1 MKPPLSWAAALI
13 ALFLTGCAS
22 TAVMDTWKTPN
33 PPSGP
38 VQKVAII
45 AVDDRDLARIGFEN
59 RFVRE
64 LKARGQEA
72 IPTHD
77 LLALPDIKADKEA
90 AAAKLRAAGVDSVLI
105 VRLAQQRNFNRS
117 IRATSERY
125 ASTVTGMDDSW
136 GWYNYYSVAFID
148 LSTVWAIDKKT
159 IYLDSSL
166 YELGSR
172 GHLWSAVTESVLKD
186 GDDPLP
192 EADAL
197 SAMVVKRMAK
207 DEMIK

>member
-1 MKPPLSWAAALI
+1 MKLSLSWATALV

-22 TAVMDTWKTPN
+22 TSVIDTWKAPN
-33 PPSGP
+33 HSTGP
-38 VQKVAII
+38 VQKVAVI
-45 AVDDRDLARIGFEN
+45 AVEQRGLARIGFEN

-64 LKARGQEA
+64 LKAHGQDA

-77 LLALPDIKADKEA
+77 LLALPDIQADKEA

-136 GWYNYYSVAFID
+136 GWYNYYSVAFTD
-148 LSTVWAIDKKT
+148 LSTVWSIDKKT
-159 IYLDSSL
+159 VYLDSSL
-166 YELGSR
+166 YQLGTR
-172 GHLWSAVTESVLKD
+172 GHLWSAVTETVLKD
-186 GDDPLP
+186 GSDPLP

>member
-1 MKPPLSWAAALI
+1 MKLSLSLLAPLAALT
-13 ALFLTGCAS
+13 LMGCAS
-22 TAVMDTWKTPN
+22 TSVMDTWKTPT

-38 VQKVAII
+38 VQKVAVI
-45 AVDDRDLARIGFEN
+45 AVEQRGLARIGFEN

-64 LKARGQEA
+64 LKARGQAA

-90 AAAKLRAAGVDSVLI
+90 AAAKLAAAGVDSVLI
-105 VRLAQQRNFNRS
+105 VRLAEQRNYNRS

-125 ASTVTGMDDSW
+125 ASTVTGIDDTW

-148 LSTVWAIDKKT
+148 MSTVWSVDKKT
-159 IYLDSSL
+159 VYLDSSL
-166 YELGSR
+166 YDLGSR
-172 GHLWSAVTESVLKD
+172 GHLWSAVTETVLKD
-186 GDDPLP
+186 GTDPLP